1 MPQFWRIY
9 NNMIIPE
16 TIVPKL
22 GFSYPDNVYNIP
34 DDYIEGKVFS
44 IMRTCHSLGDWGIIS
59 AMPRLLKQKYPD
71 CKVVVPTPKLLESM
85 FHPLKNNWKQ
95 WENPFE
101 NANMIFQNNPYVD
114 YFMDSIPGEVFHDHY
129 RIYDDNNPEVPLV
142 KQMLYFWGF
151 NDLELVDYLPEL
163 YFSKE
168 EKDLGDFIIKSIL
181 QDKEAEFGSLL
192 LTNTT
197 REYYDDKVNRLL
209 IDRIQEY
216 KDLPFIYY
224 GSKDISETEFNFLNI
239 VGDIKKLPPMPLRV
253 QLYIKTKAKVNIG
266 YHSGINDS
274 ICRYTK
280 VIATPMHP
288 NNVETLRENYLD
300 KVEYLRYEV

>member
-9 NNMIIPE
+9 NSKIIPE
-16 TIVPKL
+16 TLVPKL
-22 GFSYPDNVYNIP
+22 GFSYPDNVWNIP
-34 DDYIEGKVFS
+34 DDYLDKKVFTV
-44 IMRTCHSLGDWGIIS
+44 MRTCHSLGDWGIIS

-71 CKVVVPTPKLLESM
+71 CKVIVPSTNLLTDL
-85 FHPLKNNWKQ
+85 FGKYNNWKH
-95 WENPFE
+95 WKNPFA
-101 NANMIFQNNPYVD
+101 NAEEIFKNNPYVD
-114 YFMDSIPGEVFHDHY
+114 EFSDYIADDIYHDHY
-129 RIYDDNNPEVPLV
+129 RVYDNNNEEVPLV

-151 NDLELVDYLPEL
+151 NDSELVDYLPEL
-163 YFSKE
+163 HFTKE
-168 EKDLGDFIIKSIL
+168 ETDLGDFIIKTIIG
-181 QDKEAEFGSLL
+181 EGEYGSLL

-197 REYYDDKVNRLL
+197 KDYYDDKVNRLL
-209 IDRIQEY
+209 LDRIQEY

-224 GSKDISETEFNFLNI
+224 GSKDIRDTEFSFLKLA
-239 VGDIKKLPPMPLRV
+239 GDIKHMPDMPLRV

-288 NNVETLRENYLD
+288 NNVESLRENYLD
-300 KVEYLRYEV
+300 KIEYLRYEV